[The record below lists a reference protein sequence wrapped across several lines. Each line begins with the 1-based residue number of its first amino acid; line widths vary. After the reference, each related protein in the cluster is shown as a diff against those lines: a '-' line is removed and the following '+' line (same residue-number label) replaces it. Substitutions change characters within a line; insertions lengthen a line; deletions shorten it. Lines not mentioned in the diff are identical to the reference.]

1 MWLSSADSRLRG
13 RTRGR
18 PGPCSSWRLRPLDEG
33 ALVERLIER
42 ELKRAEVERFSVT
55 LPDAD
60 AVMTRLDA
68 IRARIATT
76 GFAARTDCVG
86 MSEARLR
93 AWIEDDLRIERYV
106 QQRFDVAAQ
115 PSEEEA
121 VIWFQSR
128 EREFL
133 RDGRPQPYAAVR
145 DEVRARLAAEA
156 TAHPARRV
164 GRRPSPTRHG
174 RRAAEPLLND
184 RMLRHAGAALI
195 GLLAVLSAAGAASSS
210 RRHNRGPSA
219 VWSWLSRLPSSPS
232 TSHAGMLVTLAAV
245 PWLFGNRPS
254 TPEDPNQC

>member
-1 MWLSSADSRLRG
+1 MARALIALCLILPLPAAARADVVDAIVAVVGGQPITRSDVRAARTLQLLEASA
-13 RTRGR
+13 
-18 PGPCSSWRLRPLDEG
+18 PLDEG

-60 AVMTRLDA
+60 AVIARLDA
-68 IRARIATT
+68 IRARTATT
-76 GFAARTDCVG
+76 GFAAVLDRVG

-121 VIWFQSR
+121 IIWFQSR

-145 DEVRARLAAEA
+145 DEVRARLAAE
-156 TAHPARRV
+156 RRRTLLDEWV
-164 GRRPSPTRHG
+164 AGLR
-174 RRAAEPLLND
+174 RRATVVEP
-184 RMLRHAGAALI
+184 R
-195 GLLAVLSAAGAASSS
+195 
-210 RRHNRGPSA
+210 NRS
-219 VWSWLSRLPSSPS
+219 
-232 TSHAGMLVTLAAV
+232 
-245 PWLFGNRPS
+245 
-254 TPEDPNQC
+254 